1 MEARDGAA
9 MERYIKFYYKG
20 ENSKV
25 KSCLHEGKKE
35 VKEQFVMRM
44 NQNVDE
50 NRNLKW
56 VKRICKRGRV
66 AVE

>member
-25 KSCLHEGKKE
+25 KSCLHEGE
-35 VKEQFVMRM
+35 YVKSSVSQL
-44 NQNVDE
+44 QKGK
-50 NRNLKW
+50 L
-56 VKRICKRGRV
+56 IQ
-66 AVE
+66 